1 VSNGRI
7 NKELTKDELLMC
19 YWIIEAV
26 TMRIDV
32 KKEELDKIID
42 GKSIPTK
49 EAMAERVK
57 EFL

>member
-1 VSNGRI
+1 
-7 NKELTKDELLMC
+7 MC